1 MNLVQHSFLLYR
13 VNQVYKDVKKRSQHN
28 TDTEEHMPVENL
40 TQVQHIAS
48 NIFKQ
53 VCFHINRNV
62 KNLDIQAVQ
71 SALNTISQGTDLD
84 KSELTKEYLI
94 GVKDTGDI
102 LIDIENKTFFDIE
115 NNQWKNIPSD
125 NNPKGI

>member
-1 MNLVQHSFLLYR
+1 MKYIR
-13 VNQVYKDVKKRSQHN
+13 
-28 TDTEEHMPVENL
+28 TD
-40 TQVQHIAS
+40 AS
-48 NIFKQ
+48 VIW
-53 VCFHINRNV
+53 
-62 KNLDIQAVQ
+62 
-71 SALNTISQGTDLD
+71 G